1 MILIGIDLGTNNTV
15 LSYFDGVLHV
25 IDKPIPSVISI
36 ENNQVKIGNEAL
48 LTKNYH
54 KNLKRRLTNNPKLLS
69 VYQEFLIQIKNKIEK
84 FLEDKETEYQVI
96 VTVPAYFSESDKDIT
111 KRAVLGAGL
120 PLLRLLAEP
129 TAAGIA
135 YGHFYHTI
143 EEVVLVF
150 DMGAGTTDLTL
161 MRKVTDNSE
170 ENASNFYEVI
180 SLMGDVKFGG
190 EDITDLLRQKFPL
203 INDPEESKINLS
215 SGDILEISQKDYFR
229 LLENEY
235 LTKITTL
242 FDKILKD
249 GHINK
254 KEVNQII
261 LVGGSTK
268 NPFIRKVVENYFQKD
283 LTHLIDPDTA
293 VSFGATIYGNSI
305 MTKTNNVVLIDR
317 LPLSV
322 GLEVEDGKYAKLIEK
337 NTIIPTKKESYF
349 TTQEDD
355 QEYIEIKVFQG
366 EHHYVK
372 DNMLLGLFK
381 VMIEPRPKCTPK
393 ICVLAEINV
402 DGVLKITAK
411 DKNNQETLQIKT
423 TRDKNID
430 KYATILPFELYEE
443 EFEMLNNI
451 FNSMKT
457 QILFQLTENIY
468 LKLDAETREKR
479 LNFFNSYD
487 EKVESFKCNFP
498 RLFELDT
505 LPNNLDLMQEN
516 IIEMKEILKIIN
528 EEYSDYLSNY
538 ELENT
543 KVDWTKKI
551 ETIVENIES
560 YNLSEEQQNRIL
572 ELAEQILT
580 AENINVEEIFVEIN
594 QILGYNL

>member
-1 MILIGIDLGTNNTV
+1 
-15 LSYFDGVLHV
+15 
-25 IDKPIPSVISI
+25 
-36 ENNQVKIGNEAL
+36 
-48 LTKNYH
+48 
-54 KNLKRRLTNNPKLLS
+54 
-69 VYQEFLIQIKNKIEK
+69 
-84 FLEDKETEYQVI
+84 
-96 VTVPAYFSESDKDIT
+96 
-111 KRAVLGAGL
+111 
-120 PLLRLLAEP
+120 
-129 TAAGIA
+129 
-135 YGHFYHTI
+135 
-143 EEVVLVF
+143 
-150 DMGAGTTDLTL
+150 
-161 MRKVTDNSE
+161 
-170 ENASNFYEVI
+170 
-180 SLMGDVKFGG
+180 
-190 EDITDLLRQKFPL
+190 
-203 INDPEESKINLS
+203 
-215 SGDILEISQKDYFR
+215 
-229 LLENEY
+229 
-235 LTKITTL
+235 
-242 FDKILKD
+242 LKD
-249 GHINK
+249 GNINK

-468 LKLDAETREKR
+468 LKLDADTREKR

-498 RLFELDT
+498 RLFELDSSE
-505 LPNNLDLMQEN
+505 NNLDLMQEN
-516 IIEMKEILKIIN
+516 IIEMKELLKIVN

-572 ELAEQILT
+572 EIAEQILT
-580 AENINVEEIFVEIN
+580 AENINVEEMFIEIN